1 MKVDELIIKYLYI
14 VTIYDFDLTRVFLAS
29 EGGNP
34 NLTANFLHGGLFV
47 CIDDWVKNPRKS
59 PGAKPPK
66 NGFFKMAA

>member
-1 MKVDELIIKYLYI
+1 MVRNKTKITSKLNSH
-14 VTIYDFDLTRVFLAS
+14 TTRVFLAS